1 MILVYCDHIT
11 ERHRFIFD
19 FIFGEILGIGCKLTQ
34 SKEEFA
40 AGNGPKISYSSEEI
54 PGGLHFQP
62 HPLLCERGVKDQ
74 QIKIFKWN
82 DLPVFFQIDGSSALP
97 FDPFALSFYLVSRYE
112 EYLPFEPDEHG
123 RFRLELSLAYR
134 EGFLKLPLVNVIMHE
149 IKSMLES
156 EFPGIKIPGRPFRF
170 IPTFDIDIAYAHLGK
185 GWGRAAAAWFKLFL
199 KADFVQ
205 VRERLSTLSGKTA
218 DPYDNFNHHLDLAAK
233 YGHPLKY
240 FVLMGDFGR
249 FDRNTTYRSKRFR
262 ELLMQLS
269 LSAEMGIHPS
279 YRSYL
284 HPEIL
289 RKEKK
294 RLESIIEK
302 PVENSRFHYLRL
314 KFPQSYHILIREG
327 IKDDYS
333 LGYSSMNG
341 FRAGTCTP
349 FYFYDLEN
357 EERSNL
363 RIHPFIFMDSA
374 MIDHLKIT
382 PEEAVK
388 EISSLINQV
397 KIYGGEAIGIWHNY
411 SLSEKDQYIGW
422 REVLTSILL
431 HYKTTSR

>member
-1 MILVYCDHIT
+1 MIQVYCDHIT

-19 FIFGEILGIGCKLTQ
+19 FIFGEILGIGCELTQ

-40 AGNGPKISYSSEEI
+40 AGNGPKISYTSAEI

-62 HPLLCERGVKDQ
+62 HPLLGEKGVKDQ

-123 RFRLELSLAYR
+123 RFRPELSLAYR
-134 EGFLKLPLVNVIMHE
+134 EGFFKVPLVNIIIHE
-149 IKSMLES
+149 IKSMLEA
-156 EFPGIKIPGRPFRF
+156 EFPGIKIPGQPFRF

-185 GWGRAAAAWFKLFL
+185 GWGRATAAWLKLFM

-205 VRERLSTLSGKTA
+205 VKERLSTLIGNTA

-249 FDRNTTYRSKRFR
+249 FDRNTTHRSKRFR

-269 LSAEMGIHPS
+269 FTAEMGIHPS
-279 YRSYL
+279 YGSYL
-284 HPEIL
+284 RPEIF

-333 LGYSSMNG
+333 SGYSSMNG

-374 MIDHLKIT
+374 MIDHMKIS

-388 EISSLINQV
+388 EITGLINQV

-422 REVLTSILL
+422 RDVLTSILL
-431 HYKTTSR
+431 HYKTSSR

>member
-11 ERHRFIFD
+11 KRHRYIFD
-19 FIFGEILGIGCKLTQ
+19 FIFGDILGIGCELTQ

-40 AGNGPKISYSSEEI
+40 AGNGPKISYTSAEI
-54 PGGLHFQP
+54 PGGLNFQP
-62 HPLLCERGVKDQ
+62 HPLLGERGVKEQ
-74 QIKIFKWN
+74 QINILKWN
-82 DLPVFFQIDGSSALP
+82 DLPVFFQVDGSSALP
-97 FDPFALSFYLVSRYE
+97 FDPFALVFYLVTRYE

-123 RFRLELSLAYR
+123 RFRPELSLAYR
-134 EGFLKLPLVNVIMHE
+134 EGFLKVPLVDVIIHAVKN
-149 IKSMLES
+149 ILES
-156 EFPGIKIPGRPFRF
+156 EFPGIKIPGQPFRF

-185 GWGRAAAAWFKLFL
+185 GWGRATAAWLKLFL
-199 KADFVQ
+199 NADLVQ
-205 VRERLSTLSGKTA
+205 VRERLSTLIGNTA
-218 DPYDNFNHHLDLAAK
+218 DPYDNFNYHLDLAAK

-269 LSAEMGIHPS
+269 LTAEMGIHPS

-374 MIDHLKIT
+374 MIDHLKIS

-388 EISSLINQV
+388 EINSLINQV